1 MASPN
6 DWARAIATTIV
17 QHTREEEIAVFRR
30 FKVFSMLEASGN
42 ILMNQNGRGF
52 DWNVRFRNAPVTGNT
67 GDTPRTFNRV
77 NMWKRAEL
85 PWRGFTTTDLIYRR
99 ELLENRGQAAL
110 VNVASQMAQRLQESL
125 EQYLAYQPYVDGNA
139 SGNENFFH
147 GMLSFLG
154 YSNSSGTAQT
164 INSSSG
170 QITVTNP
177 AVARTADATDKF
189 GFPQDNYA
197 GLDTSLGAY
206 GGGRLRPAVGADRGV
221 FPDVPV
227 TEDFDFY
234 SPIIVNY
241 TSTSFPGATGKWDGN
256 NGTAIAA
263 TREGIHQC
271 KRNDTKE
278 SQIDM
283 VVLDR
288 KLFIGYLNLL
298 ESKERALVTRE
309 NGLRQF
315 GYNDVF
321 EQDGVEITT
330 EAAVPNGLGFGMS
343 IGNMELRCLEDQLF
357 MAEGPYF
364 SEETQAFRYACS
376 TLGNFRFKSP
386 RNFFLLAPIT

>member
-110 VNVASQMAQRLQESL
+110 VNVASQMANRLQESL
-125 EQYLAYQPYVDGNA
+125 EQYLSYQPYVDGNA

-154 YSNSSGTAQT
+154 YDGTVNSTLTTAA
-164 INSSSG
+164 
-170 QITVTNP
+170 NP
-177 AVARTADATDKF
+177 AQKRTSSNAADKF
-189 GFPQDNYA
+189 GFPSDNYA
-197 GLDTSLGAY
+197 GLSTELGYY
-206 GGGRLRPAVGADRGV
+206 GGGRLRPASGSDVGV

-227 TEDFDFY
+227 TEDFDYY
-234 SPIIVNY
+234 SPIIINY
-241 TSTSFPGATGKWDGN
+241 LSSGFTGTSSWGGT
-256 NGTAIAA
+256 NGTAVSA
-263 TREGIHQC
+263 TREAIHQC
-271 KRNDTKE
+271 KRNDTRE

-288 KLFIGYLNLL
+288 KLFIQYLNNL
-298 ESKERALVTRE
+298 ETKERALVTRE

-330 EAAVPNGLGFGMS
+330 EAAVPSGLGFGMS
-343 IGNMELRCLEDQLF
+343 IGNMEMRCLEDQLF

-386 RNFFLLAPIT
+386 RNFFLLAPIAS

>member
-52 DWNVRFRNAPVTGNT
+52 DWNVRFRNAPVTGNS

-99 ELLENRGQAAL
+99 EMLENRGQSAL
-110 VNVASQMAQRLQESL
+110 VNIASQMANRLQESL
-125 EQYLAYQPYVDGNA
+125 EQYLSYQPYVDGNA

-154 YSNSSGTAQT
+154 YDGTISTA
-164 INSSSG
+164 SG
-170 QITVTNP
+170 QDVKTNP
-177 AVARTADATDKF
+177 AEKRTSSNGADKF
-189 GFPQDNYA
+189 GFPSDNYA
-197 GLDTSLGAY
+197 GLDTTLGSY
-206 GGGRLRPAVGADRGV
+206 GGGRLRPAVGADKGM

-227 TEDFDFY
+227 TEDYDFY
-234 SPIIVNY
+234 SPIIINYNSTGY
-241 TSTSFPGATGKWDGN
+241 TSTGSWGGAS
-256 NGTAIAA
+256 GTAVAA

-271 KRNDTKE
+271 KRNDTRE

-330 EAAVPNGLGFGMS
+330 EAAVPSGLGFGMS

>member
-125 EQYLAYQPYVDGNA
+125 EQYLSYQPYVDGNA

-154 YSNSSGTAQT
+154 YTGTVDSTLTTA
-164 INSSSG
+164 S
-170 QITVTNP
+170 NP
-177 AVARTADATDKF
+177 AQKRTSSNAADKF
-189 GFPQDNYA
+189 GFPSDNYA
-197 GLDTSLGAY
+197 GLSTELGYY
-206 GGGRLRPAVGADRGV
+206 GGGRLRPASGSDVGV

-234 SPIIVNY
+234 APIIINY
-241 TSTSFPGATGKWDGN
+241 TSTSYT
-256 NGTAIAA
+256 GTASWGGTTGTAVSA

-271 KRNDTKE
+271 KRNDTRE

-288 KLFIGYLNLL
+288 KLFIQYLNNL

-330 EAAVPNGLGFGMS
+330 EAAVPGGLGFGMS

-386 RNFFLLAPIT
+386 RNFFLLAPIA

>member
-110 VNVASQMAQRLQESL
+110 VNVASQMANRLQESL
-125 EQYLAYQPYVDGNA
+125 EQYLSYQPYVDGNA

-154 YSNSSGTAQT
+154 YDGTVNSTLTTAA
-164 INSSSG
+164 
-170 QITVTNP
+170 NP
-177 AVARTADATDKF
+177 AQKRTSSNAADKF
-189 GFPQDNYA
+189 GFPSDNYA
-197 GLDTSLGAY
+197 GLSTELGYY
-206 GGGRLRPAVGADRGV
+206 GGGRLRPASGSDVGV

-227 TEDFDFY
+227 TEDFDYY
-234 SPIIVNY
+234 SPIIINY
-241 TSTSFPGATGKWDGN
+241 LSSSFTGTSSWGGT
-256 NGTAIAA
+256 NGTAVSA
-263 TREGIHQC
+263 TREAIHQC
-271 KRNDTKE
+271 KRNDTRE

-288 KLFIGYLNLL
+288 KLFIQYLNNL
-298 ESKERALVTRE
+298 ETKERALVTRE

-330 EAAVPNGLGFGMS
+330 EAAVPSGLGFGMS
-343 IGNMELRCLEDQLF
+343 IGNMEMRCLEDQLF

-386 RNFFLLAPIT
+386 RNFFLLAPIAS

>member
-1 MASPN
+1 MATPN

-17 QHTREEEIAVFRR
+17 QHTREEEIAVFRK
-30 FKVFSMLEASGN
+30 FKVFTMLESSGN
-42 ILMNQNGRGF
+42 VLMNQNGRGF
-52 DWNVRFRNAPVTGNT
+52 DWNVRFRNAPVTGNS

-125 EQYLAYQPYVDGNA
+125 EQYLSYQPYVDGNKT
-139 SGNENFFH
+139 GNENFFH
-147 GMLSFLG
+147 GALSFLG
-154 YSNSSGTAQT
+154 YSGT
-164 INSSSG
+164 INS
-170 QITVTNP
+170 TLTTDTNP
-177 AVARTADATDKF
+177 AQTRTANAADKF
-189 GFPQDNYA
+189 GFPSDNYA
-197 GLDTSLGAY
+197 GLATNLGSY
-206 GGGRLRPAVGADRGV
+206 GGGRLREASGSDVGV
-221 FPDVPV
+221 WPDVPV
-227 TEDFDFY
+227 SEDFDYY
-234 SPIIVNY
+234 SPVIVNY
-241 TSTSFPGATGKWDGN
+241 TSTGFGGGTWSGT
-256 NGTAIAA
+256 NGSAVQA
-263 TREGIHQC
+263 TREAIHQC
-271 KRNDTKE
+271 RRNDSKD

-288 KLFIGYLNLL
+288 KLFIGYLNNL

-309 NGLRQF
+309 NGLRSF

-330 EAAVPNGLGFGMS
+330 EAAVPAGLGFGMS

-376 TLGNFRFKSP
+376 TLGNFRYRSP
-386 RNFFLLAPIT
+386 RNFFLLAPIA